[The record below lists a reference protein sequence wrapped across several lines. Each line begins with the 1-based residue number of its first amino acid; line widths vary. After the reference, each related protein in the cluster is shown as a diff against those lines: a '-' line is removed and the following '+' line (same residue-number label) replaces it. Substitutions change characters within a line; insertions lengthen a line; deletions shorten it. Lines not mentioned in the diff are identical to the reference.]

1 VTDQY
6 PGRLALQ
13 QRVLP
18 AYRAPLFDALAAA
31 CVGGLSVFAGQPR
44 PDESIVSADRL
55 HTAQLVRARNLHIG
69 SLASPFYLC
78 WQVGILNWLSAC
90 QPDALIVEANPRNPA
105 TRLAVRWMHARR
117 RLVIGWGL
125 GAPSLPGPLAAMR
138 RWERSSF
145 LRSLDAVVAYSRLGA
160 QEYLS
165 LGIPPD
171 RVFVAPN
178 AVTPRPSTPP
188 PERSPQFDGPPRLL
202 FVGRLQARKRIDN
215 LLRACAALPSHLQ
228 PKLSI
233 VGDGPARQEFQEF
246 AAQVYPQA
254 EFLGARHAA
263 ELSSIFAQADLFVL
277 PGTGGLAVQEAMAHG
292 LPVIVAQGD
301 GTQGDL
307 VRPENGWQI
316 PPDDLESL
324 TAALRQALSDAGRL
338 RLMGRESYRIVAEE
352 VNIDAM
358 VAVFLQALSSL
369 NEIMRAH

>member
-55 HTAQLVRARNLHIG
+55 QAAQLVRARNLHIG
-69 SLASPFYLC
+69 SLASPSYLC
-78 WQVGILNWLSAC
+78 WQIGILGWLEDW

-105 TRLAVRWMHARR
+105 TRLAVRWMHARQR
-117 RLVIGWGL
+117 PVIGWGL
-125 GAPSLPGPLAAMR
+125 GAPPISGPLWSVR
-138 RWERSSF
+138 RWERLSL
-145 LRSLDAVVAYSRLGA
+145 LRALDAVVAYSRIGA
-160 QEYLS
+160 EEYLS
-165 LGIPPD
+165 LGIRPD
-171 RVFVAPN
+171 SVFVAPN
-178 AVTPRPSTPP
+178 AVTPPPSAPP
-188 PERSPQFDGPPRLL
+188 PGRSPQFDGPPRLL

-215 LLRACAALPSHLQ
+215 LLRACAALPAHLQ
-228 PKLSI
+228 PVLWI

-254 EFLGARHAA
+254 EFLGARHGA
-263 ELSSIFAQADLFVL
+263 ELGSVYAQADLFVL

-292 LPVIVAQGD
+292 LPVVVAQGD

-307 VRPENGWQI
+307 VRPGNGWQI
-316 PPDDLESL
+316 PSDDLESL
-324 TAALRQALSDAGRL
+324 TAVLRQALSDPGRL
-338 RLMGRESYRIVAEE
+338 RLMGKESYRIVAEE
-352 VNIDAM
+352 VNTDAM
-358 VAVFLQALSSL
+358 VAVFLRVLKGL
-369 NEIMRAH
+369 CGD